1 MQNFITQSLRKATG
15 IDDNKKGPANASPAK
30 STRTNNSPLSH
41 MTFNNKWSYATL
53 EYPYD
58 IQTRTDLG
66 HYMMFYINVPNETAY
81 SGDVKSHHG
90 TKKGNLQ
97 GKTTTGKD
105 KFTYSVQGQDQS
117 NVSKRANEQ
126 YSSPSFDIKN
136 YEMPGR
142 VVGGG
147 SSPKKL
153 QPKSQG
159 TAAKLLGEH
168 RTRRTSDAIVLYMP
182 PQVGVNYA
190 SSYKESEIGAVA
202 GATLMGMNAAGI
214 GLQGFKNTMMG
225 ASSGAVQDG
234 NEGNAPSNPFTAAAD
249 IYERKSIE
257 TGAQLLKLGDALGTL
272 DKLSN
277 QAVNNFLEAM
287 FTGIGFRKFSYQYR
301 FTPRDEQEAAM
312 VDKIIRTFK
321 FHMLPEY
328 NKQESGRYF
337 TVPSEFDI
345 FYMYRGD
352 ENTWMN
358 KIYTC
363 VCTSCDINYSP
374 NQFQTLRPVPNRGGA
389 PMAEIEMKLDFLET
403 KLVTKEDIL
412 EGY

>member
-15 IDDNKKGPANASPAK
+15 IDDGKKGPADITPSK
-30 STRTNNSPLSH
+30 RTQSDNSPISH
-41 MTFNNKWSYATL
+41 MNFNNKWSYSTL

-58 IQTRTDLG
+58 IQTRSDLG
-66 HYMMFYINVPNETAY
+66 HYMLFYINVPNETMYTEAEHAKDPKKLFNVNPQPTDSARKISRRNQQAY
-81 SGDVKSHHG
+81 SNPTFSIERVNS
-90 TKKGNLQ
+90 
-97 GKTTTGKD
+97 GK
-105 KFTYSVQGQDQS
+105 
-117 NVSKRANEQ
+117 
-126 YSSPSFDIKN
+126 
-136 YEMPGR
+136 GR
-142 VVGGG
+142 VVGDGG
-147 SSPKKL
+147 KLTSPVKGK
-153 QPKSQG
+153 PKSQG
-159 TAAKLLGEH
+159 TAAKELGKQ
-168 RTRRTSDAIVLYMP
+168 RTKRTSDAIVLYMP
-182 PQVGVNYA
+182 PSIGVQYS
-190 SSYKESEIGAVA
+190 SSYKESEIGAVG
-202 GATLMGMNAAGI
+202 GATLQGLNAMGITDFKSAITGAAS
-214 GLQGFKNTMMG
+214 KAT
-225 ASSGAVQDG
+225 QDG
-234 NEGNAPSNPFTAAAD
+234 TEGAQKANPFTAAAD

-257 TGAQLLKLGDALGTL
+257 TAAQLLKVGDALGTV

-287 FTGIGFRKFSYQYR
+287 FTGIGFRKFSYTYR
-301 FTPRDEQEAAM
+301 FTPRDEKEASM

-328 NKQESGRYF
+328 NRQTAGRYF

-363 VCTSCDINYSP
+363 VCTGVDINYTP
-374 NQFQTLRPVPNRGGA
+374 NQFQTLRPVAHRGGA
-389 PMAEIEMKLDFLET
+389 PMAEMEMKLDFMET

>member
-1 MQNFITQSLRKATG
+1 MQNFITQALRKATG
-15 IDDNKKGPANASPAK
+15 IDKGKQGPSDISPAK
-30 STRTNNSPLSH
+30 PERRSDNSPLSH
-41 MTFNNKWSYATL
+41 MNFNNKWSYSTL

-66 HYMMFYINVPNETAY
+66 HYMLFYINVPNETMYTEAEHSKDPKKMFNVNPQLTDSAEKINRRNQQSY
-81 SGDVKSHHG
+81 SNPTFGIERVNS
-90 TKKGNLQ
+90 GN
-97 GKTTTGKD
+97 GK
-105 KFTYSVQGQDQS
+105 
-117 NVSKRANEQ
+117 
-126 YSSPSFDIKN
+126 
-136 YEMPGR
+136 
-142 VVGGG
+142 VVGDGG
-147 SSPKKL
+147 KLTSPVKGK
-153 QPKSQG
+153 PKSQG
-159 TAAKLLGEH
+159 TAAQELGKE
-168 RTRRTSDAIVLYMP
+168 RTKRTSDAIVLYMP
-182 PQVGVNYA
+182 PSIAVQYS
-190 SSYKESEIGAVA
+190 SSYKESEIGAVGGALLQA
-202 GATLMGMNAAGI
+202 GKAAGI
-214 GLQGFKNTMMG
+214 TDFKSAITG
-225 ASSGAVQDG
+225 AASKATQDG
-234 NEGNAPSNPFTAAAD
+234 TEGSQKANPFTAAAD

-257 TGAQLLKLGDALGTL
+257 TAAQLLKVGDALGTV

-287 FTGIGFRKFSYQYR
+287 FTGVGFRKFSYTYR
-301 FTPRDEQEAAM
+301 FTPRDEQEASM

-328 NKQESGRYF
+328 NRQTSGRYF

-363 VCTSCDINYSP
+363 VCTGVDINYTP

-389 PMAEIEMKLDFLET
+389 PMAEMEMKLDFMET

>member
-1 MQNFITQSLRKATG
+1 MQNFITQSLRKAVG
-15 IDDNKKGPANASPAK
+15 IDKDKGVTPVSPAK
-30 STRTNNSPLSH
+30 TKQSDNSPLGH
-41 MTFNNKWSYATL
+41 MNINNKWSYSTL

-66 HYMMFYINVPNETAY
+66 HYMLFYINVPNDTGY
-81 SGDVKSHHG
+81 SDSQGRDRSKKSMYG
-90 TKKGNLQ
+90 RANKSGMYI
-97 GKTTTGKD
+97 
-105 KFTYSVQGQDQS
+105 YSVQPKPTDSAEKINSRISQS
-117 NVSKRANEQ
+117 
-126 YSSPSFDIKN
+126 YSTPSADLKGTSEGWN
-136 YEMPGR
+136 R

-147 SSPKKL
+147 SSPK
-153 QPKSQG
+153 QGTPKSQG
-159 TAAKLLGEH
+159 TAAKELGQE

-182 PQVGVNYA
+182 PQIGVNYT
-190 SSYKESEIGAVA
+190 SSYKESEIGAIG
-202 GATLMGMNAAGI
+202 GAM
-214 GLQGFKNTMMG
+214 LQGLRGTGGVDSFKNMIKG
-225 ASSGAVQDG
+225 GSSQATQDG
-234 NEGNAPSNPFTAAAD
+234 NEDVTPGASLSAAAD
-249 IYERKSIE
+249 LYERKIID
-257 TGAQLLKLGDALGTL
+257 TAGQLLKVGDALGTI
-272 DKLSN
+272 DKLTN
-277 QAVNNFLEAM
+277 KAVNNFLEAM
-287 FTGIGFRKFSYQYR
+287 FTGIGFRKFSYTYR
-301 FTPRDEQEAAM
+301 FTPRDEKEATM

-328 NKQESGRYF
+328 NRQTSGRYF

-363 VCTSCDINYSP
+363 VCTGVDINYTP

-389 PMAEIEMKLDFLET
+389 PMSEIEMKLDFMET

>member
-15 IDDNKKGPANASPAK
+15 IDKGKQGPSKISPAK
-30 STRTNNSPLSH
+30 SERRSDNSPLSH
-41 MTFNNKWSYATL
+41 MNFNNKWSYSTL

-66 HYMMFYINVPNETAY
+66 HYMLFYINVPNETMYTEAE
-81 SGDVKSHHG
+81 H
-90 TKKGNLQ
+90 KK
-97 GKTTTGKD
+97 D
-105 KFTYSVQGQDQS
+105 
-117 NVSKRANEQ
+117 
-126 YSSPSFDIKN
+126 
-136 YEMPGR
+136 
-142 VVGGG
+142 
-147 SSPKKL
+147 PKKL
-153 QPKSQG
+153 YNVNPQPTDDADKINQRADQRFSKPNKDLKFVTNPNSVVGVPGTNRSPIQGKPKSQG
-159 TAAKLLGEH
+159 TAATELGET

-182 PQVGVNYA
+182 PQIGVQY
-190 SSYKESEIGAVA
+190 SSAYKESEIGAIG
-202 GATLMGMNAAGI
+202 GATLQGMKAAGL
-214 GLQGFKNTMMG
+214 GLQGFKNKLSG
-225 ASSGAVQDG
+225 ASSSSLQSGT
-234 NEGNAPSNPFTAAAD
+234 EGNAPSNPFTAASD
-249 IYERKSIE
+249 IKKRQLIDA
-257 TGAQLLKLGDALGTL
+257 GAQIFKVGDALGTL

-287 FTGIGFRKFSYQYR
+287 FTGIGFRKFSYTYR
-301 FTPRDEQEAAM
+301 FTPRDEQEASM

-328 NKQESGRYF
+328 NKQQAGRYF

-363 VCTSCDINYSP
+363 VCTNVDINYTP

-389 PMAEIEMKLDFLET
+389 PMAEIEMKLDFMET

>member
-15 IDDNKKGPANASPAK
+15 IDDGKKGPADITPSK
-30 STRTNNSPLSH
+30 RTQSDNSPISH
-41 MTFNNKWSYATL
+41 MNFNNKWSYSTL

-58 IQTRTDLG
+58 IQTRSDLG
-66 HYMMFYINVPNETAY
+66 HYMLFYINVPNETMYTEAEHAKDPKKLFNVNPQPTDSARKISRRNQQAY
-81 SGDVKSHHG
+81 SNPTFSIERVNS
-90 TKKGNLQ
+90 
-97 GKTTTGKD
+97 GK
-105 KFTYSVQGQDQS
+105 
-117 NVSKRANEQ
+117 
-126 YSSPSFDIKN
+126 
-136 YEMPGR
+136 GR
-142 VVGGG
+142 VVGDGG
-147 SSPKKL
+147 KLTSPVKGK
-153 QPKSQG
+153 PKSQG
-159 TAAKLLGEH
+159 TAAKELGKQ
-168 RTRRTSDAIVLYMP
+168 RTKRTSDAIVLYMP
-182 PQVGVNYA
+182 PSIGVQYS
-190 SSYKESEIGAVA
+190 SSYKESEIGSVGGALLQA
-202 GATLMGMNAAGI
+202 GKAAGI
-214 GLQGFKNTMMG
+214 TDFKSAITG
-225 ASSGAVQDG
+225 AASKATQDG
-234 NEGNAPSNPFTAAAD
+234 TEGAQKANPFTAAAD

-257 TGAQLLKLGDALGTL
+257 TAAQLLKVGDALGTV

-287 FTGIGFRKFSYQYR
+287 FTGIGFRKFSYTYR
-301 FTPRDEQEAAM
+301 FTPRDEKEASM

-328 NKQESGRYF
+328 NRQTAGRYF

-363 VCTSCDINYSP
+363 VCTGVDINYTP
-374 NQFQTLRPVPNRGGA
+374 NQFQTLRPVAHRGGA
-389 PMAEIEMKLDFLET
+389 PMAEMEMKLDFMET

>member
-15 IDDNKKGPANASPAK
+15 IDKGKQGPSKISPAK
-30 STRTNNSPLSH
+30 PERRSDNSPLSH
-41 MTFNNKWSYATL
+41 MTFNNRWSYATL

-66 HYMMFYINVPNETAY
+66 HYMLFYINVPNETAY
-81 SGDVKSHHG
+81 NEDTSGRHG
-90 TKKGNLQ
+90 RKGNLQ
-97 GKTTTGKD
+97 GKTTTGTS
-105 KFTYSVQGQDQS
+105 KFRYSVQGIQQTETQ
-117 NVSKRANEQ
+117 RASEQ
-126 YSSPSFDIKN
+126 YSNPSPDLKQAAGFEN
-136 YEMPGR
+136 TPGTM
-142 VVGGG
+142 GN
-147 SSPKKL
+147 PKKG

-159 TAAKLLGEH
+159 TAAKELGKA

-182 PQVGVNYA
+182 PNITANYT
-190 SSYKESEIGAVA
+190 SSYKESEIGAVG
-202 GATLMGMNAAGI
+202 GAMLQGLRAAGI
-214 GLQGFKNTMMG
+214 TDFKSAVTG
-225 ASSGAVQDG
+225 VASKATQDG
-234 NEGNAPSNPFTAAAD
+234 TEGTQNANPFTAAAD

-257 TGAQLLKLGDALGTL
+257 TAAQLLKVGDALGTV

-287 FTGIGFRKFSYQYR
+287 FTGVGFRKFSYTYR
-301 FTPRDEQEAAM
+301 FTPRDEAEASM

-328 NKQESGRYF
+328 NKQTAGRYF

-363 VCTSCDINYSP
+363 VCTGVDINYTP
-374 NQFQTLRPVPNRGGA
+374 NQFQTLRPVAHRGGA
-389 PMAEIEMKLDFLET
+389 PMAEIEMKLDFMET

>member
-1 MQNFITQSLRKATG
+1 MQNFITQALRKATG
-15 IDDNKKGPANASPAK
+15 IDKGKQGPSKMSPAK
-30 STRTNNSPLSH
+30 PERRSDNSPLSH

-66 HYMMFYINVPNETAY
+66 HYMLFYINVPNETMY
-81 SGDVKSHHG
+81 SEDYHSPI
-90 TKKGNLQ
+90 T
-97 GKTTTGKD
+97 GKTTTGNLHGTANKQGRNI
-105 KFTYSVQGQDQS
+105 YSVQGIQQTETQ
-117 NVSKRANEQ
+117 RASEQ
-126 YSSPSFDIKN
+126 YSNPSPDLKQAAGFEN
-136 YEMPGR
+136 TPGTMGNPR
-142 VVGGG
+142 KG
-147 SSPKKL
+147 

-159 TAAKLLGEH
+159 TAAKELGKV

-182 PQVGVNYA
+182 PSIAVQYS
-190 SSYKESEIGAVA
+190 SSYKESEIGAVG
-202 GATLMGMNAAGI
+202 GAMLQGLRAAGI
-214 GLQGFKNTMMG
+214 TDFKNAVTG
-225 ASSGAVQDG
+225 AASKATQDG
-234 NEGNAPSNPFTAAAD
+234 TEGTQNANPFTAAAD

-257 TGAQLLKLGDALGTL
+257 TAAQLLKVGEALGTL

-287 FTGIGFRKFSYQYR
+287 FTGVGFRKFSYTYR
-301 FTPRDEQEAAM
+301 FTPRDEPEASM

-328 NKQESGRYF
+328 NKQTAGRYF

-363 VCTSCDINYSP
+363 VCTGVDINYTP
-374 NQFQTLRPVPNRGGA
+374 NQFQTLRPVAHRGGA
-389 PMAEIEMKLDFLET
+389 PMAEIEMKLDFMET

>member
-15 IDDNKKGPANASPAK
+15 LDEGKKGASTIRPAHARQ
-30 STRTNNSPLSH
+30 TDNSPLGH
-41 MTFNNKWSYATL
+41 MTLNNKWSYSTL

-81 SGDVKSHHG
+81 
-90 TKKGNLQ
+90 
-97 GKTTTGKD
+97 TTAGSRTGKKYGD
-105 KFTYSVQGQDQS
+105 AGNIYSVQPRQTDSADKINRRADQRFS
-117 NVSKRANEQ
+117 Q
-126 YSSPSFDIKN
+126 PSFDLKSVG
-136 YEMPGR
+136 MPDK

-147 SSPKKL
+147 STPKDG
-153 QPKSQG
+153 QPKTQG
-159 TAAKLLGEH
+159 TAARELGLKD
-168 RTRRTSDAIVLYMP
+168 RTVRTSDAIVLYMP
-182 PQVGVNYA
+182 PAITA
-190 SSYKESEIGAVA
+190 SYSASYKENEMGAVGGAVIQQLGKMDELKDRMKGGGSNAMQQGTQDSAKLSTALGEGIGRKLSEI
-202 GATLMGMNAAGI
+202 TQQAAGV
-214 GLQGFKNTMMG
+214 N
-225 ASSGAVQDG
+225 V
-234 NEGNAPSNPFTAAAD
+234 
-249 IYERKSIE
+249 IE
-257 TGAQLLKLGDALGTL
+257 TY
-272 DKLSN
+272 DKVTN
-277 QAVNNFLEAM
+277 RAVNNFLEAM
-287 FTGIGFRKFSYQYR
+287 FTGVGFRKFSYTYR
-301 FTPRDEQEAAM
+301 FTPRDEREATM

-328 NKQESGRYF
+328 NQQTAGRYF
-337 TVPSEFDI
+337 TTPSEFDI

-363 VCTSCDINYSP
+363 VCTGVDINYTP

-389 PMAEIEMKLDFLET
+389 PMAEMEMKLDFMET